1 MTKRETLLAIFNA
14 GLAAVKPEGAVKRHL
29 SLDSE
34 GNLCAAGKKYPLAGR
49 RVRVLGAGKGAA
61 PMALAVENMLG
72 DYLDDGLI
80 VVKYGHGLPPGRIK
94 LLEAAHPTPDASGE
108 KAAREMLR
116 LAGECKP
123 QDLLICLFTGG
134 ASALMPAT
142 AIGLDDFQAVTDLLL
157 KSGAPIEEINAVR
170 KHLSEISGGRLAV
183 AANGA
188 EILALI
194 ISDVIGDSLDVIASG
209 PTVADTSTF
218 ADARKI
224 LEKRGIWNKA
234 PASIRKRIIAGC
246 AGKIAETP
254 KPEDPVFARVENIL
268 CATSRQALQAAAAE
282 AARLGYEAEILTDC
296 LSGEARERAVELCK
310 TALERQK
317 SLAGKKLCLL
327 AGGETTVTIKG
338 EGKGGR
344 NQEMALAANI
354 CLAPAR
360 GICALF
366 AGTDGSDGPTDAAG
380 GFAFADGAEK
390 MGGRASAE
398 KFLEANDSNQA
409 LALAGELLVT
419 GPTRTN
425 VMDMAILLV
434 EAI

>member
-1 MTKRETLLAIFNA
+1 MKKRETLLAIFNA
-14 GLAAVKPEGAVKRHL
+14 GLAAVMPEGAVKRHL
-29 SLDSE
+29 SIDSE
-34 GNLCAAGKKYPLAGR
+34 GKLCAAGKKYQLAGR

-80 VVKYGHGLPPGRIK
+80 VVKYGHGLPLGRIK
-94 LLEAAHPTPDASGE
+94 LLEAAHPTPDAAGE

-116 LAGECKP
+116 FAGECKP

-142 AIGLDDFQAVTDLLL
+142 AIGLEDFQTVTDLLL

-194 ISDVIGDSLDVIASG
+194 ISDVIGDRLDVIASG
-209 PTVADTSTF
+209 PTVPDSSTF
-218 ADARKI
+218 AGARKV
-224 LEKRGIWNKA
+224 LEKRGIWNQL
-234 PASIRKRIIAGC
+234 PASARKRIVAGC
-246 AGKIAETP
+246 EGKIAETP
-254 KPEDPVFARVENIL
+254 KPEESAFAMVENVL
-268 CATSRQALQAAAAE
+268 CATNCQALQAAARE
-282 AARLGYEAEILTDC
+282 AGKLGYEAEILTDC
-296 LSGEARERAVELCK
+296 LSGEAREKAVELCE
-310 TALERQK
+310 TARERQK
-317 SLAGKKLCLL
+317 SLTGKNLCLL

-338 EGKGGR
+338 QGKGGR

-354 CLAPAR
+354 CLAQTR

-366 AGTDGSDGPTDAAG
+366 VGTDGSDGPTEAAG
-380 GFAFADGAEK
+380 GFAFADGVEK
-390 MGGRASAE
+390 MGGVASAE
-398 KFLEANDSNQA
+398 NFLNANDSNRA

-425 VMDMAILLV
+425 VMDMAIVLV